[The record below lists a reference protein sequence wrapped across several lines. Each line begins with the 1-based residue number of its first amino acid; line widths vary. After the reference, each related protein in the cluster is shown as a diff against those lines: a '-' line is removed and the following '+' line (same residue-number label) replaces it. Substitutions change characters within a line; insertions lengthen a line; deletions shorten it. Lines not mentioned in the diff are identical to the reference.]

1 MDTRRRRRPL
11 GAEVFEDGVHFRV
24 HAPRRSRVRL
34 SIESEPAQI
43 VTMEGSADA
52 GFECFVPDLR
62 AGALYRFLLDDDE
75 KPYPDPV
82 SRFQPEGP
90 HGPSEVVDPGAFAWR
105 DGAFPGV
112 ELRGQVV
119 YELHVG
125 TFTREGTYRSAA
137 RELHA
142 LAELGIGLIEL
153 MPLAEFPGRFGW
165 GYDGVNLFAPTRLYG
180 GPNDLRSFIDE
191 AHAHGIGVLL
201 DVVYNHLGPDGN
213 YLSQFS
219 ETFFSD
225 KKTDWGAAVNYDG
238 EGSQPVRAY
247 FCDNAAYW
255 IDEYHFDGIRLDAT
269 QDIWDTGTPHI
280 IDDLVASARAAA
292 GSRKIVVI
300 AENEPQESSLVR
312 AVDAVDQASR
322 RCDALWN
329 DDFHHSAMAAA
340 TGHAEAY
347 YSETRGAP
355 QELISALKWGYL
367 YQGQYY
373 AWQKKPRGEP
383 AFDLP
388 AESFV
393 LYLQNHDQVANSARG
408 LRLHRLT
415 SPGRARAL
423 KALLLLAPGTPMLFQ
438 GEEFDASSPFH
449 YFADH
454 QTELAD
460 MVRRGRVDFVRQ
472 FPSLRGPGV
481 RSILPDPSSTETFVR
496 SKLDHRERE
505 KNVEALT
512 LTRDLIAL
520 RKNDPVF
527 KAQRSDRM
535 HGAVLG
541 AEAFVLRFFGE
552 RGDDRLLLVNLGLD
566 LALYPA
572 PEPLLA
578 PPRKGSWQIVFSTED
593 PEYGGS
599 GTPPLDAYESPRL
612 HGHSA
617 VVLAP
622 GKPLPVPNAP
632 RAR

>member
-1 MDTRRRRRPL
+1 MHTRRRRRPL
-11 GAEVFEDGVHFRV
+11 GAEVFDDGVHFRV
-24 HAPRRSRVRL
+24 LAPRRSQVSL
-34 SIESEPAQI
+34 SIESEPKR
-43 VTMEGSADA
+43 VVPMEGSASD
-52 GFECFVPDLR
+52 GFECFVPDLK
-62 AGALYRFLLDDDE
+62 AGALYRFLLDEDD

-90 HGPSEVVDPGAFAWR
+90 HGPSEVVDAQAFAWR
-105 DGAFPGV
+105 DAAWPGV
-112 ELRGQVV
+112 KLRGQVI

-125 TFTREGTYRSAA
+125 TFTGEGTYRSAA
-137 RELHA
+137 RELPA

-153 MPLAEFPGRFGW
+153 MPVAEFPGRFGW
-165 GYDGVNLFAPTRLYG
+165 GYDGVNLFAPSRAYG
-180 GPNDLRSFIDE
+180 SPNDLRSFVDA
-191 AHAHGIGVLL
+191 AHALGMGVVL

-219 ETFFSD
+219 EAFFSD
-225 KKTDWGAAVNYDG
+225 KHTGWGAAINFDG
-238 EGSQPVRAY
+238 PGSAEVRAY

-255 IDEYHFDGIRLDAT
+255 IDEYHLDGLRLDAT
-269 QDIWDTGTPHI
+269 QDIWDSGTPHI
-280 IDDLVASARAAA
+280 ITDLIASAQAAA
-292 GSRKIVVI
+292 GERDIVII

-312 AVDAVDQASR
+312 TVEQGGKG
-322 RCDALWN
+322 CDALWN

-347 YSETRGAP
+347 YSETSGAP

-367 YQGQYY
+367 FQGQYY
-373 AWQKKPRGEP
+373 AWQKKSRGEP
-383 AFDLP
+383 SFDLP
-388 AESFV
+388 AERFV

-454 QTELAD
+454 DTELAD

-481 RSILPDPSSTETFVR
+481 RSILPDPSSPDTFVR
-496 SKLDHRERE
+496 SKLDQRERE
-505 KNVEALT
+505 KNVEPLA

-527 KAQRSDRM
+527 RAQRADRM

-541 AEAFVLRFFGE
+541 SEAFLLRYFGE
-552 RGDDRLLLVNLGLD
+552 RGDDRLVLVNLGLD
-566 LALYPA
+566 LPLHRA

-578 PPRKGSWQIVFSTED
+578 PPSGAGWQIVFSTED

-599 GTPPLDAYESPRL
+599 GTPPLDAYESLRL

-622 GKPLPVPNAP
+622 AKAAPTPPVSSNS
-632 RAR
+632 